1 MSTGKIL
8 ASFIVITAIIGGAAM
23 YYLQV
28 YAYFDKVEADSPAA
42 EMRLTLVGTDIAEP
56 ILAEYFEG
64 IDANSSPLRFRA
76 CFKTTMSLAM
86 LTETYQIVE
95 DAEPLNGP
103 DWFDCYNAQDVGAA
117 LEDGTAVAF
126 LSEHNIKDGVDRII
140 AVYPDG
146 QAFAWHQLN
155 DKYKE

>member
-8 ASFIVITAIIGGAAM
+8 AGFIVISALIGGVAM

-28 YAYFDKVEADSPAA
+28 YAYFDKVEVGSPAA
-42 EMRLTLVGTDIAEP
+42 EMRLTLVGTEIAEP
-56 ILAEYFEG
+56 ILVEDFEG

-76 CFKTTMSLAM
+76 CFQTPMSLAM
-86 LTETYQIVE
+86 LTETYQTVE
-95 DAEPLNGP
+95 GAVPLNGP
-103 DWFDCYNAQDVGAA
+103 GWFDCYNAQDVGAA

-146 QAFAWHQLN
+146 RAFAWHQLN
-155 DKYKE
+155 EKYKE

>member
-8 ASFIVITAIIGGAAM
+8 AGFIVISALIGGVAM

-28 YAYFDKVEADSPAA
+28 YAYFDKVEVGSPAA
-42 EMRLTLVGTDIAEP
+42 EMRLTLVGTEIAEP
-56 ILAEYFEG
+56 ILVEDFEG

-76 CFKTTMSLAM
+76 CFQTPMSLAM
-86 LTETYQIVE
+86 LTETYQTVE
-95 DAEPLNGP
+95 AAVPLNGP
-103 DWFDCYNAQDVGAA
+103 GWFDCYNAQDVGAA

-146 QAFAWHQLN
+146 RAFAWHQLN
-155 DKYKE
+155 EKYKE

>member
-28 YAYFDKVEADSPAA
+28 YAYFDEVDANSPAA
-42 EMRLTLVGTDIAEP
+42 EMRLTLVGTDAAEP
-56 ILAEYFEG
+56 ILTENFEG
-64 IDANSSPLRFRA
+64 IDADSSPLRFRA
-76 CFKTTMSLAM
+76 CFHTPMSLAM
-86 LTETYQIVE
+86 LTETYQTV
-95 DAEPLNGP
+95 DNPEPLNGP
-103 DWFDCYNAQDVGAA
+103 DWFDCYNAQDLGNA
-117 LEDGTAVAF
+117 LEEGNAVAF
-126 LSEHNIKDGVDRII
+126 MSEHNIKDGVDRII